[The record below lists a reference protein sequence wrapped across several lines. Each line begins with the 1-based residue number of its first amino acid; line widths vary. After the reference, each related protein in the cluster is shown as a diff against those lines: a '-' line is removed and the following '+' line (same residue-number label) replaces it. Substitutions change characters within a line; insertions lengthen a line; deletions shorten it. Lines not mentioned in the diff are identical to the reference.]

1 MDSALT
7 SNMQITRMISSL
19 GELPSSPK
27 IVTAVMEMTS
37 DPDSDIRHV
46 EKLISAD
53 QAMSARL
60 LRLSNSSFYGQRK
73 TVATLHQAII
83 IIGFYTLRSL
93 VVAASVHSMYKNKD
107 DNSVEKKLWEHS
119 LTTALA
125 CRKIA
130 QKLGHHHLE
139 EIFMAGLLHDI
150 GKLVMNQKM
159 AKNYENLC
167 TKVENE
173 QLNFIDVEK
182 SEFGFS
188 HCEVGSLLMSKWNL
202 PSGLS
207 NAVFLHHN
215 PDQDNS
221 RDISDYQLYE
231 IPIEYILQFGNH
243 LAKRTGLG
251 FNDYK
256 IEDLGA
262 LPLARIL
269 KLTDDDYA
277 QMTTELEAEFEE
289 ELQLFE
295 G

>member
-1 MDSALT
+1 
-7 SNMQITRMISSL
+7 
-19 GELPSSPK
+19 
-27 IVTAVMEMTS
+27 
-37 DPDSDIRHV
+37 
-46 EKLISAD
+46 
-53 QAMSARL
+53 MS
-60 LRLSNSSFYGQRK
+60 
-73 TVATLHQAII
+73 
-83 IIGFYTLRSL
+83 
-93 VVAASVHSMYKNKD
+93 
-107 DNSVEKKLWEHS
+107 
-119 LTTALA
+119 
-125 CRKIA
+125 
-130 QKLGHHHLE
+130 QKLT
-139 EIFMAGLLHDI
+139 
-150 GKLVMNQKM
+150 Q
-159 AKNYENLC
+159 NYENLC